1 MSKYTS
7 PASKEKILSI
17 LVTAFYDL
25 ENERKVAME
34 GDFRD
39 QCRWEG
45 KYMELIAI
53 LRAVEVY
60 EKEDE

>member
-7 PASKEKILSI
+7 SASKEKILSI
-17 LVTAFYDL
+17 LVTALHDL
-25 ENERKVAME
+25 ENERKVAMA

-45 KYMELIAI
+45 KYIELMAI